1 MKDEQ
6 YMALAIEQAK
16 LAASL
21 GEVPVG
27 AVLVHQGEVIAAGYN
42 RREIDKDPLAHAE
55 LLCIKQASQALG
67 GWRIPDATLYVTLEP
82 CPMCAG
88 GILNAR
94 IDRVVYGAKDPKA
107 GSLDSVT
114 QLYQLPYNWKP
125 QVTGGVLEEDCA
137 ELLRQFFAQLRQRR
151 KLSGKWKRLKKDC
164 LFSFQLSQQGY

>member
-27 AVLVHQGEVIAAGYN
+27 ALLVHQGEVIAAGYN

-151 KLSGKWKRLKKDC
+151 KLSGKWKRLKKD
-164 LFSFQLSQQGY
+164 

>member
-1 MKDEQ
+1 MTEDQ
-6 YMALAIEQAK
+6 RFMTLAIQQAE

-27 AVLVHQGEVIAAGYN
+27 AVLVRHGEVIATGYN
-42 RREIDKDPLAHAE
+42 RREMDKDPLAHAE
-55 LLCIKQASQALG
+55 LRCIQQASQALG
-67 GWRIPDATLYVTLEP
+67 GWRIPQSTLYVTLEP

-107 GSLDSVT
+107 GSIDSVV

-125 QVTGGVLEEDCA
+125 QVTGGVLEEECA
-137 ELLRQFFAQLRQRR
+137 ELLRRFFAQLRERR
-151 KLSGKWKRLKKDC
+151 KKSREWTRSSKD
-164 LFSFQLSQQGY
+164 

>member
-82 CPMCAG
+82 CPMGAG

-151 KLSGKWKRLKKDC
+151 KLSGGWKSTPKD
-164 LFSFQLSQQGY
+164 

>member
-1 MKDEQ
+1 MTEDQ
-6 YMALAIEQAK
+6 QFMTLAIQQAEF
-16 LAASL
+16 AASL

-27 AVLVHQGEVIAAGYN
+27 AVLVRHGEVIAAGYN

-55 LLCIKQASQALG
+55 LLCIKQASLALG
-67 GWRIPDATLYVTLEP
+67 GWRIPRSTLYVTLEP

-107 GSLDSVT
+107 GSIDSVV

-137 ELLRQFFAQLRQRR
+137 ELLRRFFAQLRERR
-151 KLSGKWKRLKKDC
+151 KKSGGWNRSPKD
-164 LFSFQLSQQGY
+164 

>member
-1 MKDEQ
+1 MNEDQ
-6 YMALAIEQAK
+6 QFMTLALEQAK

-27 AVLVHQGEVIAAGYN
+27 AVLVRHGEVIATGYN
-42 RREIDKDPLAHAE
+42 RREVDKNPLAHAE
-55 LLCIKQASQALG
+55 LLCIRQASQVLG
-67 GWRIPDATLYVTLEP
+67 GWRIPEATLYVTLEP

-107 GSLDSVT
+107 GSVDSVV

-137 ELLRQFFAQLRQRR
+137 ALLREFFAALRQCR
-151 KLSGKWKRLKKDC
+151 KKSGGWKPPQKD
-164 LFSFQLSQQGY
+164 

>member
-88 GILNAR
+88 GIINAR
-94 IDRVVYGAKDPKA
+94 IRAVHYAVRDEKA
-107 GSLDSVT
+107 GCCASVLNLFEEPFNHHPRIYRGPLEREC
-114 QLYQLPYNWKP
+114 Q
-125 QVTGGVLEEDCA
+125 GVL
-137 ELLRQFFAQLRQRR
+137 QGFFEQLRGE
-151 KLSGKWKRLKKDC
+151 KEKI
-164 LFSFQLSQQGY
+164 

>member
-27 AVLVHQGEVIAAGYN
+27 ALLVHQGEAIAAGYN

-151 KLSGKWKRLKKDC
+151 KLSGKWKRLKKD
-164 LFSFQLSQQGY
+164 

>member
-94 IDRVVYGAKDPKA
+94 IDRVVYGARDPKA

-151 KLSGKWKRLKKDC
+151 KLSGKWKRLKKD
-164 LFSFQLSQQGY
+164 

>member
-151 KLSGKWKRLKKDC
+151 KLSGKWKKLKKD
-164 LFSFQLSQQGY
+164 

>member
-1 MKDEQ
+1 MNEDQ
-6 YMALAIEQAK
+6 QFMTLAMEQAK

-27 AVLVHQGEVIAAGYN
+27 AVLVRHGKVIATGYN
-42 RREIDKDPLAHAE
+42 RREVDKNPLAHAE
-55 LLCIKQASQALG
+55 LLCIRQASEILG

-107 GSLDSVT
+107 GSIHSVV
-114 QLYQLPYNWKP
+114 QLYELPYNWKP
-125 QVTGGVLEEDCA
+125 QVTGGVLEEECA
-137 ELLRQFFAQLRQRR
+137 DLLRQFFARLRQCR
-151 KLSGKWKRLKKDC
+151 KKSGGWKPPQKD
-164 LFSFQLSQQGY
+164 

>member
-55 LLCIKQASQALG
+55 LFCIKQASQALG

-151 KLSGKWKRLKKDC
+151 KLSGKWKRLKKD
-164 LFSFQLSQQGY
+164 

>member
-1 MKDEQ
+1 MKDQQ

-27 AVLVHQGEVIAAGYN
+27 AVLVRGGEVIATGYN

-55 LLCIKQASQALG
+55 LLCIKQASQVLG

-107 GSLDSVT
+107 GSLDSVA

-125 QVTGGVLEEDCA
+125 EVTGGVLEEDCA

-151 KLSGKWKRLKKDC
+151 KLSGKWKGPKKD
-164 LFSFQLSQQGY
+164 

>member
-137 ELLRQFFAQLRQRR
+137 ELLRQFFVQLRQRR
-151 KLSGKWKRLKKDC
+151 KLSGKWKRLKKD
-164 LFSFQLSQQGY
+164 

>member
-94 IDRVVYGAKDPKA
+94 IGRVVYGAKDPKA

-151 KLSGKWKRLKKDC
+151 KLSGKWKRLKKD
-164 LFSFQLSQQGY
+164 

>member
-55 LLCIKQASQALG
+55 LLCIKQASQTLG

-151 KLSGKWKRLKKDC
+151 KLSGKWKRLKKD
-164 LFSFQLSQQGY
+164 

>member
-55 LLCIKQASQALG
+55 LLCIRQASQALG

-151 KLSGKWKRLKKDC
+151 KLSGKWKRLKKD
-164 LFSFQLSQQGY
+164 

>member
-151 KLSGKWKRLKKDC
+151 KLSGKWKRLKKD
-164 LFSFQLSQQGY
+164 

>member
-1 MKDEQ
+1 MKDDQ

-151 KLSGKWKRLKKDC
+151 KLSGKWKRLKKD
-164 LFSFQLSQQGY
+164 

>member
-1 MKDEQ
+1 MKDQQ

-151 KLSGKWKRLKKDC
+151 KLSGKWKRLKKD
-164 LFSFQLSQQGY
+164 

>member
-55 LLCIKQASQALG
+55 LL
-67 GWRIPDATLYVTLEP
+67 
-82 CPMCAG
+82 
-88 GILNAR
+88 
-94 IDRVVYGAKDPKA
+94 
-107 GSLDSVT
+107 
-114 QLYQLPYNWKP
+114 
-125 QVTGGVLEEDCA
+125 
-137 ELLRQFFAQLRQRR
+137 
-151 KLSGKWKRLKKDC
+151 
-164 LFSFQLSQQGY
+164 

>member
-151 KLSGKWKRLKKDC
+151 KLSGKRKRLKKD
-164 LFSFQLSQQGY
+164 